1 MAATWHLG
9 VAERK
14 ASGLG
19 SGQNFG
25 GVFKKSCSSMNGACH
40 KVMLGL
46 TVDSANIQESWT
58 FLCPKVCCWARR
70 ILSLG
75 ESLKHQCV
83 YLLRIA
89 SSLTIHFPSLDG
101 HM

>member
-25 GVFKKSCSSMNGACH
+25 GIFKKSCSSMNGACH

-46 TVDSANIQESWT
+46 TVDSEQIFKRVGPSFAPRS
-58 FLCPKVCCWARR
+58 VVG
-70 ILSLG
+70 LG
-75 ESLKHQCV
+75 GS
-83 YLLRIA
+83 
-89 SSLTIHFPSLDG
+89 
-101 HM
+101 